1 MRTKVKEC
9 TIQERSDSRMIW
21 IDEGEKR
28 TCTMYENH
36 GCNMDFFRKLML
48 FI

>member
-1 MRTKVKEC
+1 MKEC
-9 TIQERSDSRMIW
+9 AIEEESDCRVICK
-21 IDEGEKR
+21 DESEKR